1 MNDNAPRIKHT
12 FHCIGHI
19 QEWTAP
25 GRRAFVDSTMIQ
37 SAIVHELEVIG
48 EATKAHTKEF
58 RDAHPKV
65 PWKG

>member
-1 MNDNAPRIKHT
+1 MSVSMTCQTLSVDRVV
-12 FHCIGHI
+12 
-19 QEWTAP
+19 
-25 GRRAFVDSTMIQ
+25 FVDSTMIQ

-48 EATKAHTKEF
+48 EATKALTKEF